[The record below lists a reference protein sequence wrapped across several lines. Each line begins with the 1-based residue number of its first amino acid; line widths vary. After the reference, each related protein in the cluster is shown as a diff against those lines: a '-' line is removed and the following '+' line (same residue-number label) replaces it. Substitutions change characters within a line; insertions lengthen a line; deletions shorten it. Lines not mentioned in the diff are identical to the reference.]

1 MSTTSQQ
8 GQKRQRSLSEAVSD
22 DSPDRRRK
30 RPVANAIHVK
40 YAALY
45 LPDGPSVAADVLFQI
60 KCPGGQPCQNCKQ
73 AKTPHGCTYPLRDH
87 KVTVSNK
94 YLEDLRAENARLRE
108 QQATFTTEVHQQNTS
123 LASNAPE
130 PAAHLETQQPD
141 AALNPLLPGDGRS
154 WFVPLNTSGSL
165 GHVGES
171 ADTAFVTRF
180 RQVATGD
187 ATLSHFPRVQY
198 MSDNKLAALA
208 DVPVPWPSLPRARL
222 LVRTALDT
230 IGSCYHCVRR
240 SEVYSG
246 LKQHYR
252 NLPTFDT
259 AFSCKL
265 WVLFALG
272 EIRTARTGAT
282 CDDEFPGISYYARAS
297 RIVRGLRE
305 RPQLEMIEVYLLLS
319 IYSLL
324 LNRRYTA
331 NFLASTAV
339 RLAVIIGLNLDVP
352 EYQIP
357 DRVAREHR
365 SRVFWTA
372 YILDRLFGSKM
383 GHPASIQDE
392 DIFADLPSDEGL
404 SEAEIAD
411 FVNADYLNAAV
422 KLYAIIATRPILL
435 HVFKEH
441 KDLWK
446 VSFSTA
452 EMKETVGETPLALAE
467 ACIRCARHSLRIL
480 TDSWIDGSLTM
491 FDYNY
496 TAYLF
501 SAASILGVSILSVG
515 RNDEDDRD
523 AFESACY
530 FLQVLKSIGSFG
542 ATEYCRHIDMMR
554 LASQTF
560 LSGHGTENSATDT
573 ELLARFSFGHHQ
585 QLPSSTVTPAS
596 GEQQMMTAEMALA
609 EPSLQEFLAQSELN
623 LGFLDT
629 QMDDGRSASLY
640 FPVSM
645 DEAEWLPP

>member
-8 GQKRQRSLSEAVSD
+8 GQKRQRSLSETVSD

-30 RPVANAIHVK
+30 RPVACQQCHSRK
-40 YAALY
+40 
-45 LPDGPSVAADVLFQI
+45 I

-108 QQATFTTEVHQQNTS
+108 QQAAFATEVHQQNTS

-130 PAAHLETQQPD
+130 PAAHQETQQPD

-187 ATLSHFPRVQY
+187 ATLTHFPRVQY

-272 EIRTARTGAT
+272 EVRTARTGAT

-331 NFLASTAV
+331 NYLASTAI

-404 SEAEIAD
+404 TEAEIAD

-480 TDSWIDGSLTM
+480 TDSWIDGSLAM

-501 SAASILGVSILSVG
+501 SAASILGVSILSIG

-560 LSGHGTENSATDT
+560 LSGHGAENSTTDT